1 MLRIASWF
9 VEPLRLAY
17 DLEQQRLL
25 MYRGL
30 SNLLDARGKPQDVLV
45 LFEYDAAQLTALA
58 LTPPAG
64 E

>member
-1 MLRIASWF
+1 MLRVVSWF

-25 MYRGL
+25 MFRGL
-30 SNLLDARGKPQDVLV
+30 SNLLDARGEPQDVLV
-45 LFEYDAAQLTALA
+45 LFEYDAAHLTALA
-58 LTPPAG
+58 LIPPAG